1 MEKNLYLPTL
11 SHWEYGNP
19 WSGERGQARFQITVS
34 EGQMTAEVWPGPMAR
49 AFVEPEMTQS
59 FPVSE
64 EGIESMR
71 AWLLE
76 SAAVLNSR
84 ETTA

>member
-1 MEKNLYLPTL
+1 MDHNLHLPTL

-19 WSGERGQARFQITVS
+19 WSGERGQARFQITPS
-34 EGQMTAEVWPGPMAR
+34 EGQMTAEVWRGPMAR
-49 AFVEPEMTQS
+49 AFVEPELMQT

-76 SAAVLNSR
+76 CAAQLNG
-84 ETTA
+84 ET